1 MSAAREG
8 LLARAV
14 GFFVEPG
21 PAVLV
26 QPPPPTG
33 APSPAAVTPRPLVA
47 VCGVRPGCGAT
58 TVARALAA
66 ELAGRDPLRSAV
78 VAGSDAR
85 GALPLG
91 TPAAARLARLVA
103 ERTGV
108 EARPSGRLCLAREA
122 EPPML
127 ERALRGAASLVLDVG
142 LRGMA
147 PAAASLADHVVL
159 VAEPGTEPALAEI
172 VADSLGRIGP
182 RPIIVLNRAP
192 SEPGG
197 PATAAERLRAAP
209 AGAWSDRAHV
219 VVPSSLPGA
228 RLALGCRGAG
238 GAFGAAIAAL
248 AESCVQP

>member
-1 MSAAREG
+1 MSTARNG

-26 QPPPPTG
+26 QPPPPAG
-33 APSPAAVTPRPLVA
+33 ATAPAAITPRPLVA
-47 VCGVRPGCGAT
+47 VCGIRPGCGAT

-66 ELAGRDPLRSAV
+66 ELAARDPLRSAV
-78 VAGSDAR
+78 VAGPDAR

-103 ERTGV
+103 DRAGV

-122 EPPML
+122 DPPVL
-127 ERALRGAASLVLDVG
+127 ERALRGAASVVLDVG
-142 LRGMA
+142 LRGLA

-159 VAEPGTEPALAEI
+159 VADPSAEPALAEI
-172 VADSLGRIGP
+172 VADSLARVGP
-182 RPIIVLNRAP
+182 QPIIVLNRAAP
-192 SEPGG
+192 D
-197 PATAAERLRAAP
+197 PAAVSAADKLRAAP
-209 AGAWSDRAHV
+209 VGAWRDRAHV
-219 VVPSSLPGA
+219 VVPSSVPGA

>member
-1 MSAAREG
+1 MSAARDG

-26 QPPPPTG
+26 KPP
-33 APSPAAVTPRPLVA
+33 APARAAPAAVTPRPLVV

-66 ELAGRDPLRSAV
+66 ELASRDPLRSAV

-103 ERTGV
+103 ERTGA

-122 EPPML
+122 DPPLL

-142 LRGMA
+142 LRGQA

-159 VAEPGTEPALAEI
+159 VAEPATEPALAEI
-172 VADSLGRIGP
+172 VADSLGRVGP
-182 RPIIVLNRAP
+182 QPSVVLNRVP
-192 SEPGG
+192 SEPG
-197 PATAAERLRAAP
+197 PAATAADRLRAP
-209 AGAWSDRAHV
+209 SVGIWAGRAHIV
-219 VVPSSLPGA
+219 IPSSVAAA
-228 RLALGCRGAG
+228 RLALGCRGATG
-238 GAFGAAIAAL
+238 SFGTAIAAL
-248 AESCVQP
+248 AETCMQP

>member
-14 GFFVEPG
+14 GFFVEPE
-21 PAVLV
+21 PATLV
-26 QPPPPTG
+26 QPPPPAS
-33 APSPAAVTPRPLVA
+33 APSRAVVTPRPLVA

-108 EARPSGRLCLAREA
+108 EARPSGRLCLAQDSD
-122 EPPML
+122 PPGL
-127 ERALRGAASLVLDVG
+127 ERALRGAASLVLDVA

-147 PAAASLADHVVL
+147 PAAASLADRVVL
-159 VAEPGTEPALAEI
+159 VAEPATEPALAEI
-172 VADSLGRIGP
+172 VADSLARVGP

-192 SEPGG
+192 SDQG
-197 PATAAERLRAAP
+197 AAAAAADRLRAPP
-209 AGAWSDRAHV
+209 AAWGNRAHV
-219 VVPSSLPGA
+219 LVPSSLPGA

-248 AESCVQP
+248 AERCVQP

>member
-1 MSAAREG
+1 
-8 LLARAV
+8 
-14 GFFVEPG
+14 
-21 PAVLV
+21 
-26 QPPPPTG
+26 
-33 APSPAAVTPRPLVA
+33 
-47 VCGVRPGCGAT
+47 
-58 TVARALAA
+58 
-66 ELAGRDPLRSAV
+66 V

-103 ERTGV
+103 ERAGV
-108 EARPSGRLCLAREA
+108 EARPSGRLCLAQDSD
-122 EPPML
+122 PPGL
-127 ERALRGAASLVLDVG
+127 ERALRGAASLVLDVA

-159 VAEPGTEPALAEI
+159 VAEPATEPALAEI
-172 VADSLGRIGP
+172 VADSLARVGP

-192 SEPGG
+192 SDQGAAP
-197 PATAAERLRAAP
+197 TAADRLRAPP
-209 AGAWSDRAHV
+209 AAAWGNRAQV

-248 AESCVQP
+248 AERCVQP

>member
-8 LLARAV
+8 LLARALS
-14 GFFVEPG
+14 FFVEPG
-21 PAVLV
+21 PALLV
-26 QPPPPTG
+26 QPPRPVG
-33 APSPAAVTPRPLVA
+33 APSQAAASPRPLVA
-47 VCGVRPGCGAT
+47 VCGVRPGCGTT

-66 ELAGRDPLRSAV
+66 ELAGRDPLHSAV

-91 TPAAARLARLVA
+91 TPAAARLARLVT

-108 EARPSGRLCLAREA
+108 EARPSGRLCLAPDA
-122 EPPML
+122 DPPLL
-127 ERALRGAASLVLDVG
+127 ERALRGTASLVLDVA

-159 VAEPGTEPALAEI
+159 VADPATEPALAEI

-182 RPIIVLNRAP
+182 RPVIVLNRAP
-192 SEPGG
+192 SEPAA
-197 PATAAERLRAAP
+197 ATAAERLRAAP
-209 AGAWSDRAHV
+209 TGAWRDRAQV
-219 VVPSSLPGA
+219 VVPSSLPAA

-238 GAFGAAIAAL
+238 GAFGAAIATL
-248 AESCVQP
+248 AEICVQP